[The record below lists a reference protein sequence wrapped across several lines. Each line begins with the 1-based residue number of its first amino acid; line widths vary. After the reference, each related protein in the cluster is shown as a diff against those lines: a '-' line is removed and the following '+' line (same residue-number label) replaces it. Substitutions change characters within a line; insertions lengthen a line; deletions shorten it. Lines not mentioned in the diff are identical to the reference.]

1 MNNVSLGDEVKRIAA
16 VYKYIVECHG
26 TNFTKMSNS
35 YQAYVDFVK
44 KDDYSDEEGLLIKY
58 SVQKLLLFLNNA
70 YGEKV

>member
-1 MNNVSLGDEVKRIAA
+1 
-16 VYKYIVECHG
+16 
-26 TNFTKMSNS
+26 MSNS

-58 SVQKLLLFLNNA
+58 SVQKLLLFLNNV